1 MLNPSDIHRR
11 VQAAI
16 AGALDGWYPSRHS
29 YEDLPSVPDGAE
41 VSHQSYAVALPSS
54 EWQPGR
60 QPRSRTEGQHTGTEL
75 RVRWLYRIRVE
86 ARDTDYRAALDAELA
101 LLRAI
106 LATGEDRELR
116 VQLAGPA
123 SRRDLTSATGPML
136 LGELD
141 FTVYH
146 QIALVA

>member
-1 MLNPSDIHRR
+1 VLNPSEIHRR

-16 AGALDGWYPSRHS
+16 AGALPSWYPSRHS

-41 VSHQSYAVALPSS
+41 VAHQSYAVALPTS
-54 EWQPGR
+54 EWQAGR
-60 QPRSRTEGQHTGTEL
+60 QPRSRTEGQQTSTEL

-86 ARDTDYRAALDAELA
+86 ARDTDYRAALDAEVD

-106 LATGEDRELR
+106 LATGGDRELH
-116 VQLAGPA
+116 VQLAGPV
-123 SRRDLTSATGPML
+123 SRRDLSSATGPML

-141 FTVYH
+141 FVIHH